1 MSLSKIG
8 SIGINT
14 GIQFAGVTTTVTL
27 KVGTGVTLSSDGDIF
42 TTGVTTCSTIDGLT
56 ASGGVT
62 IAGVATFTNSDTV
75 IQPSLNT
82 GSLKVR
88 SLNGTNVFQV
98 ASETGNSAVLGTV
111 QVVKD
116 VTLGSNLNASG
127 IITAAS
133 FVGDGSALTGIAN
146 TGVIFT
152 DKISLGDN
160 GRISVGLSS
169 DLSVYHDGNHTRVVD
184 SGTGDLKVQTNA
196 LQLLNVA
203 GNEYQMLATAGG
215 SVDLFYNASRVFQT
229 TSSGIEV
236 TAQSAGSVGQISIIG
251 RDSGGNAD
259 AISRIKSYPD
269 AATDKSDLAIE
280 TRNSSGQYIERIR
293 FSNDNRIIL
302 GSVSNQSK
310 IVTNTDDGSDN
321 VVLSLGGGGNALAT
335 RGATLNLYGNELSN
349 GKADLYTGDSGSSF
363 SVYTGGSKSFEVK
376 SDGDIE
382 IGDGNLKFGTS
393 GKGISFSETSDASGK
408 TSELFDD
415 YEEGTWTPNLV
426 GLSNTPAF
434 AAQQGKYTKVGRL
447 VNLAGLLQGGGTK
460 PLFTS
465 QTDIL
470 KISGVPFA
478 PNGSGYRH
486 AYGTVTWQNTDW
498 YGTNHNAY
506 NYNQG
511 QIAVGMSGSNLS
523 FWISRATHDSSGALI
538 SYATNKTFHNKDF
551 LVEFNITYMTDA

>member
-62 IAGVATFTNSDTV
+62 IAGVATFTNTDTV
-75 IQPSLNT
+75 IQPSVNT
-82 GSLKVR
+82 GSLKVKA
-88 SLNGTNVFQV
+88 LNGTNVFQV

-146 TGVIFT
+146 TDVIFT
-152 DKISLGDN
+152 DKISLGDD

-169 DLSVYHDGNHTRVVD
+169 DLSIYHNGSHSYIEE
-184 SGTGDLKVQTNA
+184 SGTGNLYIRSSNTRMQSSTGEDQVLMTEDGAV
-196 LQLLNVA
+196 
-203 GNEYQMLATAGG
+203 E
-215 SVDLFYNASRVFQT
+215 LFYDASAALKT
-229 TSSGIEV
+229 TSTGIEV
-236 TAQSAGSVGQISIIG
+236 IAKDSGSVGQISLIG
-251 RDSGGNAD
+251 KDSGGNAH

-280 TRNSSGQYIERIR
+280 TRNSGGQYIERIR

-302 GSVSNQSK
+302 GSVSSQSK

-321 VVLSLGGGGNALAT
+321 VVLSIAGGGNALAT
-335 RGATLNLYGNELSN
+335 RGAVLNLYGNELGN

-363 SVYTGGSKSFEVK
+363 SVYTGGDKSLEVK
-376 SDGDIE
+376 SDGDVE
-382 IGDGNLKFGTS
+382 VTEGNLVIATH
-393 GKGISFSETSDASGK
+393 GKGIDFSSNTENESGAGASTGQ
-408 TSELFDD
+408 LLDD
-415 YEEGTWTPNLV
+415 YEEGTWLPAFDAPNQAGTTFGHNRQHGYYTKIGNLV
-426 GLSNTPAF
+426 HVTC
-434 AAQQGKYTKVGRL
+434 Y
-447 VNLAGLLQGGGTK
+447 LQGYTDSNEGGGSNDGVVVTGL
-460 PLFTS
+460 PFTVADLPGGGN
-465 QTDIL
+465 T
-470 KISGVPFA
+470 
-478 PNGSGYRH
+478 RH
-486 AYGTVTWQNTDW
+486 AASFAVGSRYRLLVDDLIVHAFGAQNVAKLWVPSNGQVMEQMKSNAMTPRS
-498 YGTNHNAY
+498 GTNEVYFA
-506 NYNQG
+506 
-511 QIAVGMSGSNLS
+511 GSY
-523 FWISRATHDSSGALI
+523 RVHA
-538 SYATNKTFHNKDF
+538 
-551 LVEFNITYMTDA
+551 

>member
-56 ASGGVT
+56 ATGGVT

-146 TGVIFT
+146 TDVIFT
-152 DKISLGDN
+152 DKISLGDD

-169 DLSVYHDGNHTRVVD
+169 DLSVYHDGDHTRIVD

-203 GNEYQMLATAGG
+203 GNAYHMLATAGG

-382 IGDGNLKFGTS
+382 IDNGNLKFGTS

-447 VNLAGLLQGGGTK
+447 VNLAGLLQGGGTQ
-460 PLFTS
+460 PQFTS

-498 YGTNHNAY
+498 YGTNHNTY

>member
-116 VTLGSNLNASG
+116 VTFGSNLNASG

-146 TGVIFT
+146 TDVIFT

-203 GNEYQMLATAGG
+203 GNEYHMLATAGG

-335 RGATLNLYGNELSN
+335 RGAVLNLYGNELSS

-447 VNLAGLLQGGGTK
+447 VNLAGLLQGGGTQ
-460 PLFTS
+460 PQFTS

-498 YGTNHNAY
+498 YGTNHNTY

>member
-56 ASGGVT
+56 ATGGVT

-146 TGVIFT
+146 TDVIFT
-152 DKISLGDN
+152 DKISLGDD

-169 DLSVYHDGNHTRVVD
+169 DLSVYHDGDHTRIVD

-203 GNEYQMLATAGG
+203 GNEYHMLATAGG

-293 FSNDNRIIL
+293 FSNDRRIIL
-302 GSVSNQSK
+302 GSTSNQSK
-310 IVTNTDDGSDN
+310 IVNNTDDGSDD
-321 VVLSLGGGGNALAT
+321 VVMSIGGGGDTFAT
-335 RGATLNLYGNELSN
+335 RGAVLNLYGNELGS

-363 SVYTGGSKSFEVK
+363 SVYTGGSKSLEVK

-382 IGDGNLKFGTS
+382 IDNGNLKFGTS

-447 VNLAGLLQGGGTK
+447 VNLAGLLQGGGTQ
-460 PLFTS
+460 PQFTS

-498 YGTNHNAY
+498 YGTNHNTY

>member
-56 ASGGVT
+56 ATGGVT

-146 TGVIFT
+146 TDVIFT
-152 DKISLGDN
+152 DKISLGDD

-169 DLSVYHDGNHTRVVD
+169 DLSVYHDGDHTRIVD

-203 GNEYQMLATAGG
+203 GNEYHMLATAGG

-293 FSNDNRIIL
+293 FSNDRRIIL
-302 GSVSNQSK
+302 GSTSNQSK
-310 IVTNTDDGSDN
+310 IVNNTDDGSDD
-321 VVLSLGGGGNALAT
+321 VVMSIGGGGDTFAT
-335 RGATLNLYGNELSN
+335 RGAVLNLYGNELGS

-363 SVYTGGSKSFEVK
+363 SVYTGGTKSLEVK

-382 IGDGNLKFGTS
+382 IDNGNLKFGTS

-447 VNLAGLLQGGGTK
+447 VNLAGLLQGGGTQ
-460 PLFTS
+460 PQFTS

-498 YGTNHNAY
+498 YGTNHNTY